1 MPTEH
6 RSPAAGTA
14 RGTAPWL
21 AVGSSSSNNDRAT
34 LDSVAS
40 RAGTSRQTVSNV
52 INSPH
57 LVKAETAARVRQ
69 AIDALDYRPSRAAR
83 ELRTRRSGL
92 IAARVEPG
100 DGEFGGGVLDTFLH
114 ALTIAAA
121 TTGYRIVL
129 YTAADDDGEI
139 AAHDE
144 LIASLNVDAFV
155 LTDTRPDDHRTDALN
170 RRGIPFVT
178 FGRPW
183 HDLDGHPW
191 IDVDGALGTSAAV
204 DHLYARGHRRIGY
217 LGWFDDRVGEDRLSG
232 WRGAMARHRLVAD
245 AIGTTPHAMDQARS
259 AATALLELHRPTAIV
274 CASDVVAFG
283 ALQALRG
290 DGADRRGADAVAV
303 VGFDDTPAA
312 RVVGLSS
319 LAQPLADVAMHC
331 LQILSERLDTG
342 RVGATRH
349 LLLAPRLVIRDS
361 SQAERSRGTD

>member
-1 MPTEH
+1 MPTDH
-6 RSPAAGTA
+6 G
-14 RGTAPWL
+14 APE
-21 AVGSSSSNNDRAT
+21 SERAT

-57 LVKAETAARVRQ
+57 LVKPETAARVRQ

-114 ALTIAAA
+114 ALTIAAE
-121 TTGYRIVL
+121 TKGYRVIL
-129 YTAADDDGEI
+129 YAAADDDGEI

-144 LIASLNVDAFV
+144 LLRSLNVDAFV
-155 LTDTRPDDHRTDALN
+155 LTDTRAEDHRTVALT

-183 HDLDGHPW
+183 DDLDAHPW
-191 IDVDGALGTSAAV
+191 IDVDGALGTAAAV
-204 DHLYARGHRRIGY
+204 DHLHERGHRRIGY
-217 LGWFDDRVGEDRLSG
+217 LGWFHDRVGDDRRRG
-232 WRGAMARHRLVAD
+232 WHDAMAKHGLETD
-245 AIGTTPHAMDQARS
+245 AIGTAPHDMEAGHL
-259 AATALLELHRPTAIV
+259 AASALLDQHTPTAIV

-283 ALQALRG
+283 AIQALR
-290 DGADRRGADAVAV
+290 DRGNHLGTPNSVAV

-319 LAQPLADVAMHC
+319 VAQPVHEVATRC
-331 LQILSERLDTG
+331 VDLLGALLGD
-342 RVGATRH
+342 GATPQQQLPEQHR
-349 LLLAPRLVIRDS
+349 LLAPRLAVRRS
-361 SQAERSRGTD
+361 SNSARTGQPETGQPETGQTDD